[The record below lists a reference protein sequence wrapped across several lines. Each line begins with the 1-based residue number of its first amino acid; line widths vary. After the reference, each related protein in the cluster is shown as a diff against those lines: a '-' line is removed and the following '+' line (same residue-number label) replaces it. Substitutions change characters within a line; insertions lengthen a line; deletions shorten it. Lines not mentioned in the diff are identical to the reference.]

1 MYSSSSKL
9 VVCAAIGRSRPV
21 LWGAGAL
28 FVFSLLLAGLGLTGA
43 VGSALAAG
51 TPSGF
56 GAIPYNGDLQSRCM
70 SMKVASHIVFPGD
83 RVTARTG
90 SGICGSAPKDI
101 GWTWTV
107 GPGAGVRGC
116 GTNATTCSFKAGQP
130 TNGFTTIC
138 IAGSSS
144 AGAWGSCDYYGVPG
158 KGVGIIEG
166 TVTDKDGGPVSG
178 ATVTAYGKS
187 SANTTTGSDGYYAM
201 EVKPGSYRVIPS
213 GGPHGKS
220 APRYVP
226 SVNNTTISDGTS
238 GTASFKLQA
247 GVELELR
254 FDKPSVPADGLQV
267 VNGTI
272 TTTEFGK
279 PLPNVAVQLEVMP
292 GETSDQAVTSGPRA
306 AVCNNGGR
314 IWPTGSLSDPDGTP
328 VTVTTD
334 STGHYRVAVTV
345 GTTPGTWTLDAWAK
359 NADGSLSS
367 DTSGASDTKSI
378 TFKSLGKAGI
388 ADFVSE
394 FDVTAKSTTALQQI
408 SGYPG
413 AAAGTLGQTT
423 ATAAGGNRLGGL
435 AYALV
440 NVKDGQALL
449 VFPASKPPVL
459 DKQGTLP
466 DAFAANADD
475 LVLNP
480 SEWTG
485 AGMPATVTNAASLQS
500 IMAGGLLTRAPT
512 LTQFD
517 AGSAV
522 LGWKTMRNNS
532 VAVSSQSFEY
542 LGWGYP
548 GVGQPGACY

>member
-1 MYSSSSKL
+1 M
-9 VVCAAIGRSRPV
+9 
-21 LWGAGAL
+21 
-28 FVFSLLLAGLGLTGA
+28 
-43 VGSALAAG
+43 
-51 TPSGF
+51 
-56 GAIPYNGDLQSRCM
+56 Q
-70 SMKVASHIVFPGD
+70 
-83 RVTARTG
+83 
-90 SGICGSAPKDI
+90 
-101 GWTWTV
+101 
-107 GPGAGVRGC
+107 
-116 GTNATTCSFKAGQP
+116 
-130 TNGFTTIC
+130 
-138 IAGSSS
+138 
-144 AGAWGSCDYYGVPG
+144 
-158 KGVGIIEG
+158 
-166 TVTDKDGGPVSG
+166 
-178 ATVTAYGKS
+178 
-187 SANTTTGSDGYYAM
+187 
-201 EVKPGSYRVIPS
+201 VKPGSYRVLPS

-220 APRYVP
+220 APRYIPNVKDAT
-226 SVNNTTISDGTS
+226 VADATS
-238 GTASFKLQA
+238 ATAGFKLEA

-254 FDKPSVPADGLQV
+254 LDKSSVPADGTQV

-306 AVCNNGGR
+306 SVCNNGGR
-314 IWPTGSLSDPDGTP
+314 IWPTGNLSDPDGTP

-334 STGHYRVAVTV
+334 STGHYSLAVTV

-378 TFKSLGKAGI
+378 TFKSLGKTGI

-394 FDVTAKSTTALQQI
+394 FDLTAKSTTALQQI

-413 AAAGTLGQTT
+413 PAAGTLAQTT

-435 AYALV
+435 AYAVV
-440 NVKDGQALL
+440 NVKDGQAVL
-449 VFPASKPPVL
+449 VFSAATPPVL
-459 DKQGTLP
+459 DKQGALP

-485 AGMPATVTNAASLQS
+485 AGVPATVTNAASLQS
-500 IMAGGLLTRAPT
+500 VMAGGFLTRAPT

-517 AGSAV
+517 AGTGV
-522 LGWKTMRNNS
+522 IGWKTIENNS
-532 VAVSSQSFEY
+532 VVVSSQGFEY

-548 GVGQPGACY
+548 GIGEPGACY